1 MYRKYND
8 EIGKDKTKMNHISIM
23 NTENPLRQIEVTHHD
38 YVARKGHWK
47 KTRICRDN
55 IKINFF
61 IGGDISVFIN
71 DTCYRPTCGDICV
84 LPPAQIHCGLV
95 ESESHLDYFQLDVGV
110 QAFDHICGGKELL
123 TGLISCIDG
132 RFFLRPESKENGQLS
147 QLFYSL
153 ESLVMQNNK
162 VLAFAYTIE
171 ILQLIQKCYGHSSG
185 ISSVALSKT
194 TKRVIDHLK
203 AHYQEKITVSQLS
216 EMFGSSAAHL
226 SAVFKKEIGMSIHT
240 YLTEYRV
247 MRSAEYL
254 KDHSIADTCYLC
266 GFYDSSHFIAAF
278 KKRFNCTPAVYK
290 KQFTYENKLKH
301 L

>member
-1 MYRKYND
+1 
-8 EIGKDKTKMNHISIM
+8 MNHISIV
-23 NTENPLRQIEVTHHD
+23 NTDNPFRQIEVTHHNYD
-38 YVARKGHWK
+38 APKGHWR
-47 KTRICRDN
+47 KTKICRDN

-61 IGGDISVFIN
+61 IVGDMSIFIN
-71 DTCYRPTCGDICV
+71 DTCYRPVCGDICV

-95 ESESHLDYFQLDVGV
+95 ESQSHLDYFQLDIGV
-110 QAFDHICGGKELL
+110 QAFDYISGGTELL
-123 TGLISCIDG
+123 AELISCSAG
-132 RFFLRPESKENGQLS
+132 HFLIHPKSEENGQLS
-147 QLFYSL
+147 QLFYRL
-153 ESLVMQNNK
+153 EAAVKQNNK

-171 ILQLIQKCYGHSSG
+171 ILSLIKKSYTHSSG
-185 ISSVALSKT
+185 IPTVALSKT
-194 TKRVIDHLK
+194 TKLIIDHIK
-203 AHYQEKITVSQLS
+203 VHYQEKITTAQLS
-216 EMFGSSAAHL
+216 ELFGFSATHL

-290 KQFTYENKLKH
+290 KQFSG
-301 L
+301 

>member
-1 MYRKYND
+1 M
-8 EIGKDKTKMNHISIM
+8 KMNHISIV
-23 NTENPLRQIEVTHHD
+23 NTDNPFKLIEVTHHNYD
-38 YVARKGHWK
+38 APKGHWK
-47 KTRICRDN
+47 KARICRDN

-61 IGGDISVFIN
+61 IEGDTSIFIN
-71 DTCYRPTCGDICV
+71 DKCYRPIYGDICV
-84 LPPAQIHCGLV
+84 IPPTQIHCGLV
-95 ESESHLDYFQLDVGV
+95 ESQSHLDYFQLDIGV
-110 QAFDHICGGKELL
+110 QAFDSICGGSELL
-123 TGLISCIDG
+123 AELISCSDG
-132 RFFLRPESKENGQLS
+132 HFFLHPQNEENGQIS

-153 ESLVMQNNK
+153 ESAVTQNNK

-171 ILQLIQKCYGHSSG
+171 ILSLIQKCYAHSAG
-185 ISSVALSKT
+185 ISSVVLSKT
-194 TKRVIDHLK
+194 TKLIIDYIKL
-203 AHYQEKITVSQLS
+203 HYHEKVTTSQLS
-216 EMFGSSAAHL
+216 EMFGFSAAHL

-266 GFYDSSHFIAAF
+266 GFYDSSHYIAAF

-290 KQFTYENKLKH
+290 KQLP

>member
-1 MYRKYND
+1 
-8 EIGKDKTKMNHISIM
+8 MNHISIM
-23 NTENPLRQIEVTHHD
+23 NTENPFQQIEVTHHD
-38 YVARKGHWK
+38 YDARKGHWN

-71 DTCYRPTCGDICV
+71 DTCYRPACGDICV

-110 QAFDHICGGKELL
+110 RAFDHICGGKELL
-123 TGLISCIDG
+123 AGLISGIDG

>member
-1 MYRKYND
+1 
-8 EIGKDKTKMNHISIM
+8 MNHISIM
-23 NTENPLRQIEVTHHD
+23 NTEDPFQQIEVTHHD
-38 YVARKGHWK
+38 YDARKGHWK

-71 DTCYRPTCGDICV
+71 DTCYRPACGDICV

-110 QAFDHICGGKELL
+110 RAFDHICGGKELL
-123 TGLISCIDG
+123 AGLISCIDG
-132 RFFLRPESKENGQLS
+132 HFFLRPESKENGQLS
-147 QLFYSL
+147 QLFYRL
-153 ESLVMQNNK
+153 ESLVVQNNK

-194 TKRVIDHLK
+194 TKRVIDYLK

-216 EMFGSSAAHL
+216 EMFGSGAAHL

-290 KQFTYENKLKH
+290 KQFTYENK
-301 L
+301 